1 VKPDP
6 PLNFETFELPGQTDL
21 KVVADLIGVPYEVV
35 QDLNPELRRGTSP
48 AGQRY
53 GIKLPKGM
61 KKQFEIAYAE
71 LPEEKRVRKVV
82 VPADEIAGGYRPA
95 YRVQL
100 ASYRVG
106 RGETLASLA
115 RRNRVSVQEL
125 ARLNRLSTRGE
136 LRKGQT
142 IRIPKQV
149 RASRDR
155 RGRYGKI
162 GRYRTEPVVRSRR
175 SGQERARRGPSHG
188 RSPGSSRRL
197 RR

>member
-6 PLNFETFELPGQTDL
+6 PLNFETFELPAQTDL

-82 VPADEIAGGYRPA
+82 VPDEIADGYRPA

-142 IRIPKQV
+142 IKIPQQV

-155 RGRYGKI
+155 RGRLRV
-162 GRYRTEPVVRSRR
+162 GRYREEPAVRSN
-175 SGQERARRGPSHG
+175 RRGAKA
-188 RSPGSSRRL
+188 SSRGRATSHRTSH
-197 RR
+197 RRHR